1 MIGKSGPGARDWGTR
16 SVFMYFITCAAAT
29 VDNYFLCPEDA
40 FGYIQLTMTVFDY
53 CQESNVKNRHMDV
66 YGKIKTVMRKFE
78 QAYYLENDIS
88 IFGKVQAN
96 WRVYI
101 INHMERIRPASFV
114 PQDAYPLTRNHL
126 NQALGSAGR
135 GYLVAENRLKQFN
148 FRQSLTNIDNDIAN
162 GKITAAQGRSLKK
175 RSAKRPTASSETK
188 KFSDNIAAGTV
199 GEGSSRGGG
208 SGGIACSSEVASG
221 SGAALPG
228 RRQVLYLEPEMSMAD
243 RLVSLD
249 TVAVY

>member
-1 MIGKSGPGARDWGTR
+1 
-16 SVFMYFITCAAAT
+16 
-29 VDNYFLCPEDA
+29 
-40 FGYIQLTMTVFDY
+40 MTVFDY

-175 RSAKRPTASSETK
+175 RSAKRPTASSQKDKSYWVLVKTYTTFISETK